1 MKSKLF
7 LLWFII
13 TPIISLS
20 QSWGQPVT
28 IYSGGRHIESS
39 WNPPVDMPTM
49 IKTDSAGND
58 LLYSDLVPDSWQA
71 VFFNFNWFPDSTIAL
86 DGGWGMYYGDSG
98 QIAVFKFDQNGN
110 FLDSINIQKSLYCFA
125 DAIVDRDNK
134 LVLFQ
139 GNHSWKPIPTR
150 HGIRFIS

>member
-58 LLYSDLVPDSWQA
+58 LLYSDLVPDS
-71 VFFNFNWFPDSTIAL
+71 
-86 DGGWGMYYGDSG
+86 
-98 QIAVFKFDQNGN
+98 
-110 FLDSINIQKSLYCFA
+110 
-125 DAIVDRDNK
+125 
-134 LVLFQ
+134 
-139 GNHSWKPIPTR
+139 
-150 HGIRFIS
+150 